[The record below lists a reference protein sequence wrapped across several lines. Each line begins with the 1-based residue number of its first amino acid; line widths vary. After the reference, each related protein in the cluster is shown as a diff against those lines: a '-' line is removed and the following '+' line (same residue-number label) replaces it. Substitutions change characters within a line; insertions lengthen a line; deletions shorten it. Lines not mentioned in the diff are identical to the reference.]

1 MRDLEEVA
9 SRCIKPGED
18 GFNEVVK
25 EYTFD
30 DWDRMNLTAKRSLFA
45 QSCIAV
51 HDGPGIPLYDIT
63 DFNSPD
69 LDNLLDLDDVREFQG
84 ILMKFLNDELLM

>member
-1 MRDLEEVA
+1 MRDLEQVVA
-9 SRCIKPGED
+9 RCIKPDEA
-18 GFNEVVK
+18 GFNKIVK

-30 DWDRMNLTAKRSLFA
+30 DWERINTSAKRSLFSK
-45 QSCIAV
+45 SCIAV

-84 ILMKFLNDELLM
+84 IVGLKLNVEMLM